1 MSGFKAREATLQN
14 LFDSGDYDQFV
25 IPHYQRSYVWG
36 QDELENFWNDFI
48 ERKEVGQLYLLG
60 SVIVSRTKQ
69 KRSFG
74 VVDGQQRLITSSV
87 FITALKDVWGEKFGR
102 DEEYFSLERFI
113 KKKVLGSNNAIF
125 KIDVAGSLKRCY
137 IDMIISG
144 SIKKEYKNEDQK
156 NLHRAYNYFKDKLR
170 DSYDANK
177 ANDSQRKKLLLQKLE
192 NLLDTNLVL
201 VILDDEDDAYEVF
214 EGFNARGV
222 DLSIS
227 DLFKNLFLQKIKGTE
242 EEKARALDEWDNI
255 IQIVTE
261 LRIPKFTI
269 NTFIRYYWI
278 RNHSFIGERQLYKK
292 IKKETKNYREL
303 LSDMHQIAEALRV
316 LFNGSPYEIR
326 DFLGHPE
333 AKAEYAKSIS
343 DSLRALRVMNTQSYM
358 VWLMSIAAKRNKEFI
373 SLKMFARSLG
383 QIERFSFR
391 YFVVSKLPANRVE
404 KMYAKFSNELFKLSD
419 TRDKQ
424 RIATLLDKELLN
436 RIEQDK
442 LLPPREQFIADFG
455 LLCLKSNNKNL
466 VRYILTQIEN
476 QLSSGEKG
484 VTQEVVTIEHIMPQ
498 RLNKGWNISQTDH
511 KNCVNMLGNLTI
523 LKGASNSSASNKA
536 INEKIRHFKDSD
548 LKMNGDLV
556 DLINKKSDW
565 GKDEIIE
572 RQNAFAEASDGIWS
586 VDKR

>member
-1 MSGFKAREATLQN
+1 M
-14 LFDSGDYDQFV
+14 
-25 IPHYQRSYVWG
+25 
-36 QDELENFWNDFI
+36 
-48 ERKEVGQLYLLG
+48 
-60 SVIVSRTKQ
+60 
-69 KRSFG
+69 
-74 VVDGQQRLITSSV
+74 
-87 FITALKDVWGEKFGR
+87 FITALKDVWSEKFGR

-125 KIDVAGSLKRCY
+125 KIDVAGSLKQCY

-170 DSYDANK
+170 ASYDANK

-201 VILDDEDDAYEVF
+201 VTLDDEDDAYEVF

-242 EEKARALDEWDNI
+242 EEKARALEEWDNI
-255 IQIVTE
+255 IQVVTE

-292 IKKETKNYREL
+292 IKKETRNYREL
-303 LSDMHQIAEALRV
+303 LSDMYQIAEALRV

-373 SLKMFARSLG
+373 SLKMFTRSLG

-419 TRDKQ
+419 IRDKQ
-424 RIATLLDKELLN
+424 RIATLLDKGILN

-455 LLCLKSNNKNL
+455 LLRLKSNNKNL
-466 VRYILTQIEN
+466 IRYILTQIEN

-484 VTQEVVTIEHIMPQ
+484 VTQEIVTIEHIMPQ
-498 RLNKGWNISQTDH
+498 RLNKGWDIPQADH
-511 KNCVNMLGNLTI
+511 KSYVNMLGNLTI
-523 LKGASNSSASNKA
+523 LKYALNSSASNKG
-536 INEKIRHFKDSD
+536 INEKIRYFKESD
-548 LKMNGDLV
+548 LKINSDLV
-556 DLINKKSDW
+556 DLINRKSVW
-565 GKDEIIE
+565 NKDEIME
-572 RQNAFAEASDGIWS
+572 RQNAFAEASDDIWS